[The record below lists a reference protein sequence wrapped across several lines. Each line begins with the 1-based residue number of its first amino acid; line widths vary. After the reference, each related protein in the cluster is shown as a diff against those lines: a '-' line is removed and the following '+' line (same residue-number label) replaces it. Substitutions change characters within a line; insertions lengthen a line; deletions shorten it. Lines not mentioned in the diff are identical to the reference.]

1 MIDVKE
7 ILLGLAPYTQYVS
20 FGLLLLAGFNI
31 PVSEDIVFII
41 SASIA
46 ATTVPQ
52 NMYYIFAGCFMGAYL
67 GDMIAYLVGRYGINK
82 LLNSET
88 LARLGIINREKIE
101 VKIGIMKDY
110 FSRYG
115 GKTLFFGRFVPFG
128 ARNMIFMTC
137 GLIRMKM
144 PLFMLI
150 DLCALTCTSLILF
163 SLGFSFGNNYEAIFP
178 YITKYKFIIAGFA
191 VLFITALVIRNKLK
205 KHKSGRQTQ
214 Q

>member
-7 ILLGLAPYTQYVS
+7 LLLGLAPYTQYVS

-52 NMYYIFAGCFMGAYL
+52 NTYYIFAGCFLGAYM
-67 GDMIAYLVGRYGINK
+67 GDMVAYLVGRYGINK
-82 LLNSET
+82 LLDSAT
-88 LARLGIINREKIE
+88 LARMGIINREKVE
-101 VKIGIMKDY
+101 VKIGSMKDY

-137 GLIRMKM
+137 GLIRMKL
-144 PLFMLI
+144 PLFMII

-163 SLGFSFGNNYEAIFP
+163 SLGYTFGNNYEVIFP
-178 YITKYKFIIAGFA
+178 YITKYKFIIFGLVVLFVA
-191 VLFITALVIRNKLK
+191 VLIIRKKLK
-205 KHKSGRQTQ
+205 KGKAVG
-214 Q
+214 